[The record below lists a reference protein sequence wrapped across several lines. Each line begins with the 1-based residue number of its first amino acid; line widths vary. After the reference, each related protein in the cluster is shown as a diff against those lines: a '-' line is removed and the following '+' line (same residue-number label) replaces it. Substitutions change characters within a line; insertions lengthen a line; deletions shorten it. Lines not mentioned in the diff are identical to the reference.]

1 MTRAVDNPFQEEIEL
16 AKADRDLIQ
25 AYRTVS
31 RSVDD
36 LAYTPDFDRLYDIFL
51 KSGNQLDKHEVFR
64 RLLILRKSGLL
75 PRLFR
80 AVETDAGDVSTR
92 SA

>member
-1 MTRAVDNPFQEEIEL
+1 MIDETRDNPFVEQIEL
-16 AKADRDLIQ
+16 PVADQDLIR
-25 AYRTVS
+25 AYRDVG

-36 LAYTPDFDRLYDIFL
+36 LAYTQDFDRLYQAYAGAGHR
-51 KSGNQLDKHEVFR
+51 SEKHEVFR

-80 AVETDAGDVSTR
+80 ASGDP
-92 SA
+92 AA

>member
-1 MTRAVDNPFQEEIEL
+1 MERQMENSIQNPFKEEIEL
-16 AKADRDLIQ
+16 SKADEDLIR
-25 AYRTVS
+25 AYRTIN

-36 LAYTPDFDRLYDIFL
+36 LAYTPDFEKVYQLYTGDGH
-51 KSGNQLDKHEVFR
+51 SAEKHEVFR

-80 AVETDAGDVSTR
+80 PAETQ

>member
-1 MTRAVDNPFQEEIEL
+1 MADANQAPFLEEISLSKSDE
-16 AKADRDLIQ
+16 DLIRV
-25 AYRTVS
+25 YREVG

-36 LAYTPDFDRLYDIFL
+36 LAYTGDFEKLYAMYTAA
-51 KSGNQLDKHEVFR
+51 GNTGDKHEVFR

-80 AVETDAGDVSTR
+80 P
-92 SA
+92 SAEPAA

>member
-1 MTRAVDNPFQEEIEL
+1 MSTITENPFQEEIEL
-16 AKADRDLIQ
+16 AKPDRDLIQ
-25 AYRTVS
+25 AYRAVN

-36 LAYTPDFDRLYDIFL
+36 LAYTPDFDQVYEMYRRA
-51 KSGNQLDKHEVFR
+51 GNTGEKHEVFR

-80 AVETDAGDVSTR
+80 RVESG
-92 SA
+92 SAAPSSEVA

>member
-1 MTRAVDNPFQEEIEL
+1 MNTPFREEIEL
-16 AKADRDLIQ
+16 TQADRDLIG
-25 AYRTVS
+25 AYRTVN
-31 RSVDD
+31 RTVDD
-36 LAYTPDFDRLYDIFL
+36 LAYTPEFDKLYEL
-51 KSGNQLDKHEVFR
+51 YTRSGHHAERHEVFR

-80 AVETDAGDVSTR
+80 PAE